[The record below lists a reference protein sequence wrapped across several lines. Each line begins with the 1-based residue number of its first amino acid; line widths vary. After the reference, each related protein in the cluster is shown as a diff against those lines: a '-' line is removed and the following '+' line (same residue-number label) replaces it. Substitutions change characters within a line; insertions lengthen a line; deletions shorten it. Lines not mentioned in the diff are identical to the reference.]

1 WWRSTPA
8 PSGPITIDTKGSGF
22 NTVLAVYTG
31 RSVSGLSL
39 VSWNDDAPDLGR
51 RSRVT
56 FNGVAGTQ
64 YQIAVAGGY
73 GNNSGRIRM
82 TLRGGGRYDTTPR
95 PENDNFANRIMIP
108 PHGAINGPRV
118 VIANNTNATA
128 EPGEPLHLNRPVA
141 TNSVWWRYTPATSG
155 PITIDTKGSG
165 FNTVL
170 AVYTGGS
177 VSGLSLVSWNDDAPD
192 LGRRSRVT
200 FHGVA
205 GTQYQIAVA
214 GGYGNNSGRI
224 RMTLRG
230 GGRYVPAGSASD
242 QVAGLASGGSASPE
256 AMAIAFTATV
266 TASDTQSPA
275 RLAAAPLALRQDVP
289 AGASV
294 VRSNDAGNVAVAAR
308 SQPATRQPAALASSN
323 RVELVS
329 TVVTPSNDGVL
340 RVPAGGG

>member
-82 TLRGGGRYDTTPR
+82 TLRGGGRY
-95 PENDNFANRIMIP
+95 
-108 PHGAINGPRV
+108 
-118 VIANNTNATA
+118 
-128 EPGEPLHLNRPVA
+128 
-141 TNSVWWRYTPATSG
+141 
-155 PITIDTKGSG
+155 
-165 FNTVL
+165 
-170 AVYTGGS
+170 
-177 VSGLSLVSWNDDAPD
+177 
-192 LGRRSRVT
+192 
-200 FHGVA
+200 
-205 GTQYQIAVA
+205 
-214 GGYGNNSGRI
+214 
-224 RMTLRG
+224 
-230 GGRYVPAGSASD
+230 VPAGSASD

-256 AMAIAFTATV
+256 AMATAFTATAY
-266 TASDTQSPA
+266 ASDTPAQSPA
-275 RLAAAPLALRQDVP
+275 RLAAAPLALLQDVP
-289 AGASV
+289 ADASAA
-294 VRSNDAGNVAVAAR
+294 RSDDAGDVAVAAR

-323 RVELVS
+323 RIELVS

-340 RVPAGGG
+340 RVPAGGGSFTSLAVHNAGADATLTAELSLSPVAGAASAMPAGMSICRTDPATSTCIGARATSVTFEAA